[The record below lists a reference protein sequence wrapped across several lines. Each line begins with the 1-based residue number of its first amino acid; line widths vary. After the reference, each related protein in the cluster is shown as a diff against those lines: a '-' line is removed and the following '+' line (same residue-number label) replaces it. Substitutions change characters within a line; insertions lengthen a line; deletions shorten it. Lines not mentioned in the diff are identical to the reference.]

1 MKEINSDTFGQEVL
15 KPHVPVLVDF
25 YSDHCPPCR
34 LLTPIL
40 ERLAGDLEGR
50 ARIVKMNVA
59 GNDRLARRL
68 GVVAVPTVIVFKG
81 GEMVARLVGL
91 QNRDRLLEAVEMA
104 EGEQP

>member
-1 MKEINSDTFGQEVL
+1 MNEINGDTFEEEVL
-15 KPHVPVLVDF
+15 KPPIPVLVDF
-25 YSDHCPPCR
+25 YGDHCPPCR

-40 ERLAGDLEGR
+40 EGLAGDLEGR
-50 ARIVKMNVA
+50 VRIVKMNMA
-59 GNDRLARRL
+59 GNDRLARRF

-91 QNRDRLLEAVEMA
+91 QNRGRLLEAVQMA